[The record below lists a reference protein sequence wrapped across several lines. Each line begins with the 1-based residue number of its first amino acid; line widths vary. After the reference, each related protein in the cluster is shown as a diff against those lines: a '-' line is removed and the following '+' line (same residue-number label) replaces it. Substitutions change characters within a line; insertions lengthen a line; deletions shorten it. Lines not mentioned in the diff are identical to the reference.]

1 MLCAIPFYTFF
12 IVIADMIQAV
22 RGTKD
27 ILPSEIAAWQALEA
41 TFRRIAGQFGF
52 QEIRTPVFEHTELF
66 SRGIGETTDIVGK
79 EMYTFLDQ
87 GQTSMTLRPEAT
99 ASIVRAVIENTLVE
113 KNPLWRLW
121 YMGAM
126 FRQER
131 PQKGRLRQFH
141 QFDAEILGSPH
152 AEADVESIVLAY
164 TILQAIGLTAFELR
178 LNSLGNSGSR
188 TRYRE
193 ALQDYFRPHIGG
205 MSEDSKSRLEKNP
218 LRILDSKHPEDAE
231 FVKGVPLL
239 ADFLDTESR
248 NYFERVQKLLGALEI
263 PYIVDYRLVRG
274 LDYYSHTAFEFV
286 TTRLGSQNAI
296 GGGGRYD
303 GLFEQIGGKS
313 TPGIGFAFGIE
324 RLLLL
329 LEEEQKT
336 PIVAPQYDLY
346 VIALDDESSIIGM
359 KLAQSLRLGGLT
371 VLTDVLRRSFKA
383 QMRDA
388 DRTKSRFTAIIGET
402 ERLKNVV
409 ILKDMATSEQR
420 EMALDDTE
428 ALHGVLKK

>member
-1 MLCAIPFYTFF
+1 MQTLP
-12 IVIADMIQAV
+12 MIQAV

-27 ILPSEIAAWQALEA
+27 ILPSEIGAWQTLESA
-41 TFRRIAGQFGF
+41 FRRIAGQFGF
-52 QEIRTPVFEHTELF
+52 QELRTPVFEHTDLF

-87 GQTSMTLRPEAT
+87 GQSSMTLRPEAT

-113 KNPLWRLW
+113 KNPLLRLW

-141 QFDAEILGSPH
+141 QFDAEILGSAQP
-152 AEADVESIVLAY
+152 EADAESILLAH
-164 TILQAIGLTAFELR
+164 TILRDLGLTAFELR
-178 LNSLGNSGSR
+178 LNSLGSATSR
-188 TRYRE
+188 LRYRE
-193 ALQDYFRPHIGG
+193 ALQNYFRPHIGG
-205 MSEDSKSRLEKNP
+205 MSDDSKNRLEKNP
-218 LRILDSKHPEDAE
+218 LRILDSKHPEDAPI
-231 FVKGVPLL
+231 VKGAPILT
-239 ADFLDTESR
+239 DYLDDESQ
-248 NYFERVQKLLGALEI
+248 NYFERVQKLLTALEI
-263 PYIVDYRLVRG
+263 PYIADDRLVRG

-303 GLFEQIGGKS
+303 GLFEQIGGKP

-329 LEEEQKT
+329 LDEEQKT
-336 PIVAPQYDLY
+336 PSTETVCDLY
-346 VIALDDESSIIGM
+346 VIALDDDSSALGM
-359 KLAQSLRLGGLT
+359 KLAQTLRQEGFT
-371 VLTDVLRRSFKA
+371 AITDALRRSFKA

-388 DRTKSRFTAIIGET
+388 DRTKARFVAIIGEA
-402 ERLKNVV
+402 ERTKGVAILKN
-409 ILKDMATSEQR
+409 MATSEQH
-420 EMALDDTE
+420 EVALQDTNSLLQ
-428 ALHGVLKK
+428 AVRRTI

>member
-1 MLCAIPFYTFF
+1 
-12 IVIADMIQAV
+12 MIQAV

-27 ILPSEIAAWQALEA
+27 ILPSEIGAWQTLEA
-41 TFRRIAGQFGF
+41 IFRRTAGQFGF
-52 QEIRTPVFEHTELF
+52 QELRTPVFEHTELF

-87 GQTSMTLRPEAT
+87 GQTSITLRPEAT

-113 KNPLWRLW
+113 KNPLLRLW

-141 QFDAEILGSPH
+141 QFDAEILGSAQP
-152 AEADVESIVLAY
+152 EADAESLLLAY
-164 TILQAIGLTAFELR
+164 TILKAIGLTAFELR
-178 LNSLGNSGSR
+178 LNSLGNTESR
-188 TRYRE
+188 IRYRE
-193 ALQDYFRPHIGG
+193 ALQTYFLPHIGG
-205 MSEDSKSRLEKNP
+205 MSEDSKNRLEKNP
-218 LRILDSKHPEDAE
+218 LRILDSKHPQDAE
-231 FVKGVPLL
+231 VVKGAPLL
-239 ADFLDTESR
+239 TEYLDDGSQK
-248 NYFERVQKLLGALEI
+248 YFESVQKILATLEI
-263 PYIVDYRLVRG
+263 PYIADYRLVRG
-274 LDYYSHTAFEFV
+274 LDYYCHTTFEFV

-303 GLFEQIGGKS
+303 GLFEQFGGKP

-336 PIVAPQYDLY
+336 PTTDTQCDLY
-346 VIALDDESSIIGM
+346 VIALDDESSLLGM
-359 KLAQSLRLGGLT
+359 KLAQSQRLRGLT
-371 VLTDVLRRSFKA
+371 VITDALRRSFKA

-388 DRTKSRFTAIIGET
+388 DRTKSRFVAIIGEA
-402 ERLKNVV
+402 ERLNQNVIIKN
-409 ILKDMATSEQR
+409 MATGEQR
-420 EMALDDTE
+420 EMALDNVDDLYQILCGLE
-428 ALHGVLKK
+428 NPLP

>member
-1 MLCAIPFYTFF
+1 
-12 IVIADMIQAV
+12 MIQAI

-27 ILPSEIAAWQALEA
+27 TLPSDIHAWHTLES
-41 TFRRIAGQFGF
+41 TFRRVAASFGF
-52 QEIRTPVFEHTELF
+52 QEIRTPFFESTELF

-87 GQTSMTLRPEAT
+87 GQNSLTLRPEAT

-113 KNPLWRLW
+113 KNPLVRLW

-141 QFDAEILGSPH
+141 QFDAEILGSDKPEGD
-152 AEADVESIVLAY
+152 AEAIALAAN
-164 TILQAIGLTAFELR
+164 ILREIGLTAFELQI
-178 LNSLGNSGSR
+178 NSLGSTESR

-193 ALQDYFRPHIGG
+193 ALQAHFAPFIAT
-205 MSEDSKSRLEKNP
+205 MSDDSKSRLERNP
-218 LRILDSKHPEDAE
+218 LRILDSKHPEDAAA
-231 FVKGVPLL
+231 VKGAPLL
-239 ADFLDTESR
+239 IDYLDESSR
-248 NYFERVQKLLGALEI
+248 AYFERVQHLLTALGI
-263 PYIVDYRLVRG
+263 PFSVNPRLVRG
-274 LDYYSHTAFEFV
+274 LDYYCHTAFEFV

-303 GLFEQIGGKS
+303 GLFEQLGGKK

-329 LEEEQKT
+329 LEEEGKL
-336 PIVAPQYDLY
+336 PVSEISCDAY
-346 VIALDDESSIIGM
+346 VIALDDDSSPLAM
-359 KLAQSLRLGGLT
+359 KLAQTLREQGFSAT
-371 VLTDVLRRSFKA
+371 TDALRRSFKA

-388 DRTKSRFTAIIGET
+388 DRTKARFVAIIGEQ
-402 ERLKNVV
+402 ERLNNKA
-409 ILKDMATSEQR
+409 ILKTMATGEQR
-420 EMALDDTE
+420 EIGLDDAQT
-428 ALHGVLKK
+428 LLSLLKSS

>member
-1 MLCAIPFYTFF
+1 
-12 IVIADMIQAV
+12 MIQAV

-27 ILPSEIAAWQALEA
+27 ILPSEIGAWQTLEA
-41 TFRRIAGQFGF
+41 TFRRTAGQFGF
-52 QEIRTPVFEHTELF
+52 QELRTPVFEHTELF

-87 GQTSMTLRPEAT
+87 GQTSITLRPEAT

-113 KNPLWRLW
+113 KNPLLRLW

-141 QFDAEILGSPH
+141 QFDAEILGSAQP
-152 AEADVESIVLAY
+152 EADAESLLLAY
-164 TILQAIGLTAFELR
+164 TILKAIGLTAFELR
-178 LNSLGNSGSR
+178 LNSLGNTESR
-188 TRYRE
+188 IRYRE
-193 ALQDYFRPHIGG
+193 ALQTYFRPHIGG
-205 MSEDSKSRLEKNP
+205 MSEDSKNRLEKNP
-218 LRILDSKHPEDAE
+218 LRILDSKHPQDAE
-231 FVKGVPLL
+231 VVKGAPLL
-239 ADFLDTESR
+239 TEYLDDGSQK
-248 NYFERVQKLLGALEI
+248 YFESVQKILATLEI
-263 PYIVDYRLVRG
+263 PYIADYRLVRG
-274 LDYYSHTAFEFV
+274 LDYYCHTTFEFV

-303 GLFEQIGGKS
+303 GLFEQFGGKP

-336 PIVAPQYDLY
+336 PTTETQCDLY
-346 VIALDDESSIIGM
+346 VIALDDESSLLGM
-359 KLAQSLRLGGLT
+359 KLAQSLRSRGLT
-371 VLTDVLRRSFKA
+371 VITDALRRSFKA

-388 DRTKSRFTAIIGET
+388 DRTKSRFVAIIGEA
-402 ERLKNVV
+402 ERLNRNA
-409 ILKDMATSEQR
+409 IIKDMATGEQR
-420 EMALDDTE
+420 EIALDNVDDLYQILCGLE
-428 ALHGVLKK
+428 NPLP

>member
-1 MLCAIPFYTFF
+1 
-12 IVIADMIQAV
+12 MIQAV

-27 ILPSEIAAWQALEA
+27 ILPTDIGAWQALEA

-52 QEIRTPVFEHTELF
+52 QELRTPVFEHTELF

-87 GQTSMTLRPEAT
+87 GQTSLTLRPEAT

-113 KNPLWRLW
+113 KNPLLRLW

-141 QFDAEILGSPH
+141 QFDAEILGSAQP
-152 AEADVESIVLAY
+152 EADAESLLLAY
-164 TILQAIGLTAFELR
+164 TILRAIGLTAFELR
-178 LNSLGNSGSR
+178 LNSLGNTESR
-188 TRYRE
+188 LRYRE
-193 ALQDYFRPHIGG
+193 ALQAYFRPHISG
-205 MSEDSKSRLEKNP
+205 MSADSQHRLEKNP
-218 LRILDSKHPEDAE
+218 LRILDSKHPEDADA
-231 FVKGVPLL
+231 VKGAPLL
-239 ADFLDTESR
+239 TEYLDDASQR
-248 NYFERVQKLLGALEI
+248 YFESVQKILVALEI
-263 PYIVDYRLVRG
+263 PYIADARLVRG
-274 LDYYSHTAFEFV
+274 LDYYCHTTFEFV

-303 GLFEQIGGKS
+303 GLFEQFGGKP

-336 PIVAPQYDLY
+336 PTSDTQCDLY
-346 VIALDDESSIIGM
+346 VIALDDESSPLGM
-359 KLAQSLRLGGLT
+359 KLAQALRLRGLT
-371 VLTDVLRRSFKA
+371 VITDALRRSFKA

-388 DRTKSRFTAIIGET
+388 DRTKARFVAIIGEK
-402 ERLKNVV
+402 ERLSQSAIIKN
-409 ILKDMATSEQR
+409 MATGEQH
-420 EMALDDTE
+420 EMALEDTGTLYQVISGTE
-428 ALHGVLKK
+428 KTHIDIR